1 MRCWKE
7 RVSELEEY
15 LLELFLDKLNAALEG
30 GELNFAPDE
39 ISHIVSLAIEL
50 GLTGAHRVH
59 GVN

>member
-1 MRCWKE
+1 M
-7 RVSELEEY
+7 SELELY
-15 LLELFLDKLNAALEG
+15 LMEVFVDKLNEALEG
-30 GELNFAPDE
+30 GELNFTPDE